1 MTNRT
6 TLFSRYKNLIN
17 SKWADGERTYT
28 ASELNNYVGAWECPT
43 SWKRANNNPF
53 YTTRTYQTELK
64 ELGCITMI
72 KRGLWQ
78 INAPIPEWFGSFHFR
93 GLKGGFDPSNQYA
106 DHTCEYWKSLPANHK
121 VNPWKNIDPMRV
133 MANVQPL
140 DLNDPADRAQYMN
153 TNNAEGKVSHD
164 FTMYTISG
172 VPVTSKVPGL
182 TATYMVNVWSDN
194 HAPGA
199 AAEVVDSVFYIDGK
213 DVGDVMMEMLV
224 DTLSIKLTDIAE
236 IAQQRAI
243 NTYTAAYTAA
253 SKPTEKMYT
262 EAQVMQILREYN
274 QDMRI
279 YIERAFDLSDDTP
292 FFTLHDLSD
301 YE

>member
-1 MTNRT
+1 MTKTRT
-6 TLFSRYKNLIN
+6 TLFSRYKNFIN
-17 SKWADGERTYT
+17 RQWAAGERTYT
-28 ASELNNYVGAWECPT
+28 ASELNYYVGAWECPT
-43 SWKRANNNPF
+43 SWKRATNNPY
-53 YTTRTYQTELK
+53 YTTRCYQTLLK
-64 ELGCITMI
+64 EFGCITMI

-106 DHTCEYWKSLPANHK
+106 DHGCIYWKSLPANHK

-133 MANVQPL
+133 MASVNAAPT
-140 DLNDPADRAQYMN
+140 AQIQDN
-153 TNNAEGKVSHD
+153 PTQGKVSHD

-182 TATYMVNVWSDN
+182 TATYTVNVWSDN

-199 AAEVVDSVFYIDGK
+199 AAEVVDSIFYIDGK
-213 DVGDVMMEMLV
+213 EVGEVMMEMLV

-243 NTYTAAYTAA
+243 NTYTAA

-279 YIERAFDLSDDTP
+279 YIERAFDLSDNTP

-301 YE
+301 YDDLFE